1 MQRRL
6 IMKSLKCLEAFKA
19 KATNV
24 YSSEEMRD
32 INIAVLAERG
42 VSVDDIA
49 ALAYTAQSK
58 YLDNLTMQEMK
69 ESVLEVLSKRDQF
82 HAVLLA
88 VNIDMAAEQ
97 GLLMEPLQS
106 ILMKDLGLFG
116 LDECI
121 AIGIAGNYGQI
132 GVTNF
137 GFMDVSKPGK
147 INILQNDKKHC
158 HCFLDDIVGALAAV
172 SAIRVAQ
179 RRAIEEPSLDKK
191 DPLK

>member
-1 MQRRL
+1 
-6 IMKSLKCLEAFKA
+6 MKSLKCLENFK
-19 KATNV
+19 TNPSCV
-24 YSSEEMRD
+24 YSEEEMRE
-32 INIAVLAERG
+32 INVKVLAERG
-42 VSVDDIA
+42 VTVDDIT
-49 ALAYTAQSK
+49 ALSYNAQSK
-58 YLDNLTMQEMK
+58 YLDNLTMEEMR
-69 ESVLEVLSKRDQF
+69 ESVLEVLSKREQF
-82 HAVLLA
+82 HAILLA
-88 VNIDMAAEQ
+88 INIDMCAEQ

-147 INILQNDKKHC
+147 INILQNDKSHC

-179 RRAIEEPSLDKK
+179 RHAVLEPKAK
-191 DPLK
+191 AVDPLK